1 MFGIIQ
7 EKLQSSYEKRKKSSK
22 VPMKNAILSCVFL
35 FYNGIL

>member
-7 EKLQSSYEKRKKSSK
+7 EKLQSFYEKRNKNCK
-22 VPMKNAILSCVFL
+22 VPMKNASLCCVFL